1 MLHCIT
7 PYQPLNTDT
16 QKNAMTIK
24 NLFLALLAA
33 LTLLLCLVLLSVISL
48 KSASDEVDRSADLR
62 YRSYLLAD
70 ELRQSSDDLTRLAR
84 TYAVTGDAKYE
95 KQYFDILDIR
105 NGKKPRPEHYER
117 IYWDFVAAGI
127 DKPQPDG
134 ATASL
139 QALMKEA
146 GFSEQEFAKLE
157 EAQNNSDALVKN
169 ETIAM
174 NAVKG
179 LFDDGTGQFT
189 KKGDP
194 DLELARKLT
203 HDENYHKYKAQ
214 IMKPVDEFL
223 ELLDKRTSAA
233 VEQAKQAN
241 TRMQYWVTGLV
252 LFSIA
257 FLVVAL
263 LTVYRRIIAALGGE
277 PAVASEVVKQVA
289 AGDLSV
295 EIPVANTD
303 STSLL
308 AAMKVMQSNLQK
320 LIGEI
325 QTNAD
330 MVASAAK
337 KMTIAAEDVAG
348 ASNQQSASS
357 LEIAAAMEQSTVS
370 INLMSDSANQAQT
383 ISGDSE
389 SLMNE
394 TSGVVSEAVN
404 RIAKIATVVEQASQT
419 VRTLGQ
425 ESENV
430 SKIVLVIK
438 EVADQTN
445 LLALNA
451 AIEAARAGEQ
461 GRGFAVVAD
470 EVRKLAERTTQ
481 STQEIT
487 TMISSMQSSARD
499 AVTCIEDAVANVN
512 EGVILTKRVGE
523 SVSRLGASSHE
534 VKGVIIDVSSAL
546 REQNAASN
554 EIARNVEQIAQTGE
568 RNSGAVGAVAKAAT
582 ELQQLAN
589 SLTDS
594 ARHFTTVKR

>member
-1 MLHCIT
+1 M
-7 PYQPLNTDT
+7 
-16 QKNAMTIK
+16 
-24 NLFLALLAA
+24 LAA

-48 KSASDEVDRSADLR
+48 KSASDEVARSADLR

-146 GFSEQEFAKLE
+146 GFSEQEFAKLK

-214 IMKPVDEFL
+214 VMKPVDEFL

-233 VEQAKQAN
+233 VEQAKQAE

-325 QTNAD
+325 QTDAD

-337 KMTIAAEDVAG
+337 KMTIAAEDVACS
-348 ASNQQSASS
+348 SNQQSASS
-357 LEIAAAMEQSTVS
+357 LVIAAAMEQLTVS
-370 INLMSDSANQAQT
+370 INLISDSANRAQT

-389 SLMNE
+389 LLMNE

-419 VRTLGQ
+419 VRTVGQ

-523 SVSRLGASSHE
+523 SVSQLGASSHE

-554 EIARNVEQIAQTGE
+554 EIACNVEQIAQTGE

-594 ARHFTTVKR
+594 ALHFTTVKR

>member
-1 MLHCIT
+1 
-7 PYQPLNTDT
+7 
-16 QKNAMTIK
+16 MTIK

-48 KSASDEVDRSADLR
+48 KSASDEVARSADLR

-70 ELRQSSDDLTRLAR
+70 ELRQSSDDLTRLVR

-146 GFSEQEFAKLE
+146 GFSEQEFAKLK

-233 VEQAKQAN
+233 VEQAKQAE

-325 QTNAD
+325 QTDAD

-337 KMTIAAEDVAG
+337 KMTIAAEDVACS
-348 ASNQQSASS
+348 SNQQSASS
-357 LEIAAAMEQSTVS
+357 LVIAAAMEQLTVS
-370 INLMSDSANQAQT
+370 INLISDSANRAQT

-389 SLMNE
+389 LLMNE

-419 VRTLGQ
+419 VRTVGQ

-470 EVRKLAERTTQ
+470 EVRRLAERTTQ

>member
-1 MLHCIT
+1 
-7 PYQPLNTDT
+7 
-16 QKNAMTIK
+16 MTIK

-48 KSASDEVDRSADLR
+48 KSASDEVARSADLR

-146 GFSEQEFAKLE
+146 GFSEQEFAKLK

-214 IMKPVDEFL
+214 VMKPVDEFL

-233 VEQAKQAN
+233 VEQAKQAE

-337 KMTIAAEDVAG
+337 KMTIAAEDVACS
-348 ASNQQSASS
+348 SNQQSASS
-357 LEIAAAMEQSTVS
+357 LVIAAAMEQLTVS
-370 INLMSDSANQAQT
+370 INLISDSANRAQT

-389 SLMNE
+389 LLMNE

-554 EIARNVEQIAQTGE
+554 EIACNVEQIAQTGE

>member
-1 MLHCIT
+1 
-7 PYQPLNTDT
+7 
-16 QKNAMTIK
+16 MTIK

-48 KSASDEVDRSADLR
+48 KSASDEVARSADLR

-146 GFSEQEFAKLE
+146 GFSEQEFAKLK

-214 IMKPVDEFL
+214 VMKPVGEFL

-233 VEQAKQAN
+233 VEQAKQAE

-337 KMTIAAEDVAG
+337 KMTIAAEDVACS
-348 ASNQQSASS
+348 SNQQSASS
-357 LEIAAAMEQSTVS
+357 LVIAAAMEQLTVS
-370 INLMSDSANQAQT
+370 INLISDSANRAQT

-389 SLMNE
+389 LLMNE

-523 SVSRLGASSHE
+523 SVSQLGASSHE

>member
-1 MLHCIT
+1 
-7 PYQPLNTDT
+7 
-16 QKNAMTIK
+16 MTIK

-48 KSASDEVDRSADLR
+48 KSASDEVARSADLR

-146 GFSEQEFAKLE
+146 GFSEQEFAKLK

-233 VEQAKQAN
+233 VEQAKQAK

-337 KMTIAAEDVAG
+337 KMTIAAEDVAWS
-348 ASNQQSASS
+348 SNQQSASS

-370 INLMSDSANQAQT
+370 INLMSDSANRAQT

-389 SLMNE
+389 LLMNE

-534 VKGVIIDVSSAL
+534 VKEVIIDVSSAL

-554 EIARNVEQIAQTGE
+554 EIARNVEQIAQTIE
-568 RNSGAVGAVAKAAT
+568 RNSGAVGEVAKAAT

>member
-1 MLHCIT
+1 
-7 PYQPLNTDT
+7 
-16 QKNAMTIK
+16 MTIK

-48 KSASDEVDRSADLR
+48 KSASDEVARTTDLR

-233 VEQAKQAN
+233 VEQAKQAK
-241 TRMQYWVTGLV
+241 THMQYWVTGLV

-330 MVASAAK
+330 MVTSAAK
-337 KMTIAAEDVAG
+337 KMTIAAENVAG
-348 ASNQQSASS
+348 SSQQQSASS

>member
-1 MLHCIT
+1 
-7 PYQPLNTDT
+7 
-16 QKNAMTIK
+16 MTIK

-48 KSASDEVDRSADLR
+48 KSASDEVARSADLR

-146 GFSEQEFAKLE
+146 GFSEQEFAKLK

-214 IMKPVDEFL
+214 VMKPVGEFL

-233 VEQAKQAN
+233 VEQAKQAE

-325 QTNAD
+325 QTDAD

-337 KMTIAAEDVAG
+337 KMTIAAEDVAWS
-348 ASNQQSASS
+348 SNQQSASS

-370 INLMSDSANQAQT
+370 INLMSDSANRAQT

-389 SLMNE
+389 LLMNE

-534 VKGVIIDVSSAL
+534 VKEVIIDVSSAL

>member
-1 MLHCIT
+1 
-7 PYQPLNTDT
+7 
-16 QKNAMTIK
+16 MTIK

-48 KSASDEVDRSADLR
+48 KSASDEVARSADLR

-70 ELRQSSDDLTRLAR
+70 ELRQSSDDLTRLVR

-233 VEQAKQAN
+233 VEQAKQDK

-337 KMTIAAEDVAG
+337 KMTIAAEDVAWS
-348 ASNQQSASS
+348 SNQQSASS
-357 LEIAAAMEQSTVS
+357 QEIAAAMEQLTVS
-370 INLMSDSANQAQT
+370 INLISDSANRAQT

-389 SLMNE
+389 LLMNE

-534 VKGVIIDVSSAL
+534 VKEVIIDVSSAL

>member
-1 MLHCIT
+1 
-7 PYQPLNTDT
+7 
-16 QKNAMTIK
+16 MTIK

-233 VEQAKQAN
+233 VEQAKQAK

-325 QTNAD
+325 QTDAD

-337 KMTIAAEDVAG
+337 KMTIAAEDVAWS
-348 ASNQQSASS
+348 SNQQSASS

-370 INLMSDSANQAQT
+370 INLMSDSANRAQT

-389 SLMNE
+389 LLMNE

-419 VRTLGQ
+419 VRTVGQ

-582 ELQQLAN
+582 EL
-589 SLTDS
+589 
-594 ARHFTTVKR
+594 

>member
-1 MLHCIT
+1 
-7 PYQPLNTDT
+7 
-16 QKNAMTIK
+16 MTIK

-70 ELRQSSDDLTRLAR
+70 ELRQSSDDLTRLVR

-146 GFSEQEFAKLE
+146 GFSEQEFAKLK

-233 VEQAKQAN
+233 VEQAKQAK

-337 KMTIAAEDVAG
+337 KMTIAAEDVAWS
-348 ASNQQSASS
+348 SNQQSASS

-370 INLMSDSANQAQT
+370 INLMSDSANRAQT

-389 SLMNE
+389 LLMNE

-419 VRTLGQ
+419 VRTVGQ

-568 RNSGAVGAVAKAAT
+568 RTSGAVGAVAKAAT

>member
-1 MLHCIT
+1 
-7 PYQPLNTDT
+7 
-16 QKNAMTIK
+16 MTIK

-48 KSASDEVDRSADLR
+48 KSASDEVARSADLR

-146 GFSEQEFAKLE
+146 GFSEQEFAKLK

-233 VEQAKQAN
+233 VEQAKQAK

-357 LEIAAAMEQSTVS
+357 LEIAAAMEQLTVS
-370 INLMSDSANQAQT
+370 INLISDSANRAQT

-389 SLMNE
+389 LLMNE

-534 VKGVIIDVSSAL
+534 VKEVIIDVSSAL

-554 EIARNVEQIAQTGE
+554 EIARNVEQIAQTIE
-568 RNSGAVGAVAKAAT
+568 RNSGAVGEVAKAAT

>member
-1 MLHCIT
+1 
-7 PYQPLNTDT
+7 
-16 QKNAMTIK
+16 MTIK

-48 KSASDEVDRSADLR
+48 KSASDEVARSADLR

-146 GFSEQEFAKLE
+146 GFSEQEFAKLK

-214 IMKPVDEFL
+214 VMKPVDEFL

-233 VEQAKQAN
+233 VEQAKQAK

-337 KMTIAAEDVAG
+337 KMTIAAEDVAWS
-348 ASNQQSASS
+348 SNQQSASS

-370 INLMSDSANQAQT
+370 INLMSDSANRAQT

-389 SLMNE
+389 LLMNE

-419 VRTLGQ
+419 VRTVGQ

-554 EIARNVEQIAQTGE
+554 EIACNVEQIAQTGE

>member
-1 MLHCIT
+1 M
-7 PYQPLNTDT
+7 
-16 QKNAMTIK
+16 
-24 NLFLALLAA
+24 
-33 LTLLLCLVLLSVISL
+33 
-48 KSASDEVDRSADLR
+48 
-62 YRSYLLAD
+62 
-70 ELRQSSDDLTRLAR
+70 
-84 TYAVTGDAKYE
+84 TGDAKYE

-146 GFSEQEFAKLE
+146 GFSEQEFAKLK

-179 LFDDGTGQFT
+179 LFDDGTGQST

-214 IMKPVDEFL
+214 VMKPVDEFL

-233 VEQAKQAN
+233 AEQAKQAE

-325 QTNAD
+325 QTDAD

-337 KMTIAAEDVAG
+337 KMTIAAEDVACS
-348 ASNQQSASS
+348 SNQQSASS
-357 LEIAAAMEQSTVS
+357 LVIAAAMEQLTVS
-370 INLMSDSANQAQT
+370 INLISDSANRAQT

-389 SLMNE
+389 LLMNE

-523 SVSRLGASSHE
+523 SVSQLGASSHE

>member
-1 MLHCIT
+1 
-7 PYQPLNTDT
+7 
-16 QKNAMTIK
+16 MTIK

-48 KSASDEVDRSADLR
+48 KSASDEVARTTDLR

-233 VEQAKQAN
+233 VEQANQAK

-337 KMTIAAEDVAG
+337 KMTIAAEDVAWS
-348 ASNQQSASS
+348 SNQQSASS

-370 INLMSDSANQAQT
+370 INLMSDSANRAQT

-389 SLMNE
+389 LLMNE

-419 VRTLGQ
+419 VRTVGQ

>member
-1 MLHCIT
+1 
-7 PYQPLNTDT
+7 
-16 QKNAMTIK
+16 MTIK

-48 KSASDEVDRSADLR
+48 KSASDEVARSADLR

-146 GFSEQEFAKLE
+146 GFSEQEFAKLK

-233 VEQAKQAN
+233 VEQAKQAK

-337 KMTIAAEDVAG
+337 KMTIAAEDVACS
-348 ASNQQSASS
+348 SNQQSASS
-357 LEIAAAMEQSTVS
+357 LVIAAAMEQSTVS
-370 INLMSDSANQAQT
+370 INLMSDSANRAQT

-389 SLMNE
+389 LLMNE

-419 VRTLGQ
+419 VRTVGQ

>member
-1 MLHCIT
+1 
-7 PYQPLNTDT
+7 
-16 QKNAMTIK
+16 MTIK

-48 KSASDEVDRSADLR
+48 KSASDEVARSADLR

-134 ATASL
+134 ATAPL

-146 GFSEQEFAKLE
+146 GFSEQEFAKLK
-157 EAQNNSDALVKN
+157 EAQNNSDALIKN

-233 VEQAKQAN
+233 VEQVKQAE

-325 QTNAD
+325 QTDAD

-337 KMTIAAEDVAG
+337 KMTIAAEDVACS
-348 ASNQQSASS
+348 SNQQSASS
-357 LEIAAAMEQSTVS
+357 LVIAAAMEQLTVS
-370 INLMSDSANQAQT
+370 INLISDSANRAQT

-389 SLMNE
+389 LLMNE

-419 VRTLGQ
+419 VRTVGQ

-470 EVRKLAERTTQ
+470 EVRRLAERTTQ

-523 SVSRLGASSHE
+523 SVSQLGASSHE

>member
-1 MLHCIT
+1 
-7 PYQPLNTDT
+7 
-16 QKNAMTIK
+16 MTIK

-48 KSASDEVDRSADLR
+48 KSASDEVARSADLR

-146 GFSEQEFAKLE
+146 GFSEQEFAKLK

-233 VEQAKQAN
+233 VEQAKQAE

-325 QTNAD
+325 QTDAD

-337 KMTIAAEDVAG
+337 KMTIAAENVAG
-348 ASNQQSASS
+348 SSQQQSASS

>member
-1 MLHCIT
+1 
-7 PYQPLNTDT
+7 
-16 QKNAMTIK
+16 MTIK

-48 KSASDEVDRSADLR
+48 KSASDEVARSADLR

-146 GFSEQEFAKLE
+146 GFSEQEFAKLK

-169 ETIAM
+169 ETSAM

-233 VEQAKQAN
+233 VEQVKQAE

-325 QTNAD
+325 QTDAD

-348 ASNQQSASS
+348 SSNQQSASS

-370 INLMSDSANQAQT
+370 INLMSDSANRAQT

-389 SLMNE
+389 LLMNE

-419 VRTLGQ
+419 VRTVGQ

-523 SVSRLGASSHE
+523 SVSQLGASSHE

>member
-1 MLHCIT
+1 
-7 PYQPLNTDT
+7 
-16 QKNAMTIK
+16 MTIK

-48 KSASDEVDRSADLR
+48 KSASDEVARSADLR

-146 GFSEQEFAKLE
+146 GFSEQEFAKLK

-214 IMKPVDEFL
+214 VMKPVDEFL

-233 VEQAKQAN
+233 VEQAKQAE

-337 KMTIAAEDVAG
+337 KMTIAAEDVACS
-348 ASNQQSASS
+348 SNQQSASS
-357 LEIAAAMEQSTVS
+357 LVIAAAMEQLTVS
-370 INLMSDSANQAQT
+370 INLISDSANRAQT

-389 SLMNE
+389 LLMNE

-523 SVSRLGASSHE
+523 SVSQLGASSHE

>member
-1 MLHCIT
+1 
-7 PYQPLNTDT
+7 
-16 QKNAMTIK
+16 MTIK
-24 NLFLALLAA
+24 NLFLAVLAA

-48 KSASDEVDRSADLR
+48 KSASDEVARSADLR

-127 DKPQPDG
+127 DKPKPDG

-146 GFSEQEFAKLE
+146 GFSEQEFAKLK

-214 IMKPVDEFL
+214 VMKPVDEFL

-233 VEQAKQAN
+233 AEQAKQAE

-252 LFSIA
+252 LFSLA

-337 KMTIAAEDVAG
+337 KMTIAAEDVAWS
-348 ASNQQSASS
+348 SNQQSASS
-357 LEIAAAMEQSTVS
+357 QEIAAAMEQLTVS
-370 INLMSDSANQAQT
+370 INLMSDSANRAQT

-389 SLMNE
+389 LLMNE

-425 ESENV
+425 ESENI

-534 VKGVIIDVSSAL
+534 VKGIIIDVSSAL

>member
-1 MLHCIT
+1 
-7 PYQPLNTDT
+7 
-16 QKNAMTIK
+16 MTIK

-48 KSASDEVDRSADLR
+48 KSASDEVARSVDLR

-146 GFSEQEFAKLE
+146 GFSEQEFAKLK

-233 VEQAKQAN
+233 VEQAKQAK

-325 QTNAD
+325 QTDAD

-337 KMTIAAEDVAG
+337 KMTIAAEDVACS
-348 ASNQQSASS
+348 SNQQSASS

-370 INLMSDSANQAQT
+370 INLMSDSANRAQT

-389 SLMNE
+389 LLMNE

-534 VKGVIIDVSSAL
+534 VKEVIIDVSSAL

>member
-1 MLHCIT
+1 
-7 PYQPLNTDT
+7 
-16 QKNAMTIK
+16 MTIK
-24 NLFLALLAA
+24 NLFLAVLAA

-48 KSASDEVDRSADLR
+48 KSASDEVARSADLR

-146 GFSEQEFAKLE
+146 GFSEQEFAKLK

-233 VEQAKQAN
+233 AEQAKQAE

-337 KMTIAAEDVAG
+337 KMTIAAENVAG
-348 ASNQQSASS
+348 SSQQQSASS
-357 LEIAAAMEQSTVS
+357 LEIAAAMEQLTVS
-370 INLMSDSANQAQT
+370 INLMSDSANRAQT

-389 SLMNE
+389 LLMNE

>member
-1 MLHCIT
+1 
-7 PYQPLNTDT
+7 
-16 QKNAMTIK
+16 MTIK

-48 KSASDEVDRSADLR
+48 KSASDEVARSADLR

-146 GFSEQEFAKLE
+146 GFSEQEFAKLK

-233 VEQAKQAN
+233 VEQAKQDK

-325 QTNAD
+325 QTDAD

-337 KMTIAAEDVAG
+337 KMTIAAEDVACS
-348 ASNQQSASS
+348 SNQQSASS
-357 LEIAAAMEQSTVS
+357 LVIAAAMEQLTVS
-370 INLMSDSANQAQT
+370 INLISDSANRAQT

-389 SLMNE
+389 LLMNE

-419 VRTLGQ
+419 VRTVGQ

>member
-1 MLHCIT
+1 
-7 PYQPLNTDT
+7 
-16 QKNAMTIK
+16 MTIK

-48 KSASDEVDRSADLR
+48 KSASDEVARSFDLR

-146 GFSEQEFAKLE
+146 GFSEQEFAKLK

-233 VEQAKQAN
+233 VEQAKQAE

-277 PAVASEVVKQVA
+277 LAVASEVVKQVA

-325 QTNAD
+325 QTDAD

-337 KMTIAAEDVAG
+337 KMTIAAEDVACS
-348 ASNQQSASS
+348 SNQQSASS
-357 LEIAAAMEQSTVS
+357 LVIAAAMEQLTVS
-370 INLMSDSANQAQT
+370 INLISDSANRAQT

-389 SLMNE
+389 LLMNE

-419 VRTLGQ
+419 VRTVGQ

-470 EVRKLAERTTQ
+470 EVRRLAERTTQ

-523 SVSRLGASSHE
+523 SVSQLGASSHE

-554 EIARNVEQIAQTGE
+554 EIARNVEQIAQTSE

>member
-1 MLHCIT
+1 
-7 PYQPLNTDT
+7 
-16 QKNAMTIK
+16 MTIK

-48 KSASDEVDRSADLR
+48 KSASDEVARSVDLR

-146 GFSEQEFAKLE
+146 GFSEQEFAKLK

-233 VEQAKQAN
+233 VEQAKQAE

-325 QTNAD
+325 QTDAD

-337 KMTIAAEDVAG
+337 KMTIAAEDVACS
-348 ASNQQSASS
+348 SNQQSASS
-357 LEIAAAMEQSTVS
+357 LVIAAAMEQLTVS
-370 INLMSDSANQAQT
+370 INLISDSANRAQT

-389 SLMNE
+389 LLMNE

-419 VRTLGQ
+419 VRTVGQ

-470 EVRKLAERTTQ
+470 EVRRLAERTTQ

-523 SVSRLGASSHE
+523 SVSQLGASSHE

>member
-1 MLHCIT
+1 
-7 PYQPLNTDT
+7 
-16 QKNAMTIK
+16 MTIK

-48 KSASDEVDRSADLR
+48 KSASDEVARSADLR

-146 GFSEQEFAKLE
+146 GFSEQEFAKLK

-233 VEQAKQAN
+233 VEQAKQAK

-337 KMTIAAEDVAG
+337 KMTIAAEDVAWS
-348 ASNQQSASS
+348 SNQQSASS

-370 INLMSDSANQAQT
+370 INLMSDSANRAQT

-389 SLMNE
+389 LLMNE

-582 ELQQLAN
+582 ELQQQAN

>member
-1 MLHCIT
+1 
-7 PYQPLNTDT
+7 
-16 QKNAMTIK
+16 MTIK

-146 GFSEQEFAKLE
+146 GFSEQEFAKLK

-233 VEQAKQAN
+233 VEQAKQDK

-325 QTNAD
+325 QTDAD

-337 KMTIAAEDVAG
+337 KMTIAAEDVAWS
-348 ASNQQSASS
+348 SNQQSASS

-370 INLMSDSANQAQT
+370 INLMSDSANRAQT

-389 SLMNE
+389 LLMNE

>member
-1 MLHCIT
+1 
-7 PYQPLNTDT
+7 
-16 QKNAMTIK
+16 MTIK

-48 KSASDEVDRSADLR
+48 KSASDEVARSADLR

-146 GFSEQEFAKLE
+146 GFSEQEFAKLK

-233 VEQAKQAN
+233 VEQAKQDK

-337 KMTIAAEDVAG
+337 KMTIAAEDVAWS
-348 ASNQQSASS
+348 SNQQSASS

-370 INLMSDSANQAQT
+370 INLMSDSANRAQT

-389 SLMNE
+389 LLMNE

-419 VRTLGQ
+419 VRTVGQ

>member
-1 MLHCIT
+1 
-7 PYQPLNTDT
+7 
-16 QKNAMTIK
+16 MTIK

-48 KSASDEVDRSADLR
+48 ESASDQVARSADLR

-146 GFSEQEFAKLE
+146 GFSEQEFAKLK

-233 VEQAKQAN
+233 VEQAKQAK

-337 KMTIAAEDVAG
+337 KMTIAAENVVG
-348 ASNQQSASS
+348 SSQQQSASS

-370 INLMSDSANQAQT
+370 INLMSDSANRAQT

-389 SLMNE
+389 LLMNE

-419 VRTLGQ
+419 VRTVGQ

-534 VKGVIIDVSSAL
+534 VKEVIIDVSSAL

>member
-1 MLHCIT
+1 
-7 PYQPLNTDT
+7 
-16 QKNAMTIK
+16 MTIK
-24 NLFLALLAA
+24 NLFLAVLAA

-48 KSASDEVDRSADLR
+48 KSASDEVARSADLR

-127 DKPQPDG
+127 DKPKPDG

-146 GFSEQEFAKLE
+146 GFSEQEFAKLK

-214 IMKPVDEFL
+214 VMKPVDEFL

-233 VEQAKQAN
+233 VEQANQAK

-337 KMTIAAEDVAG
+337 KMTIAAEDVAWS
-348 ASNQQSASS
+348 SNQQSASS
-357 LEIAAAMEQSTVS
+357 QEIAAAMEQLTVS
-370 INLMSDSANQAQT
+370 INLMSDSANRAQT

-389 SLMNE
+389 LLMNE

-419 VRTLGQ
+419 VRTVGQ

>member
-1 MLHCIT
+1 
-7 PYQPLNTDT
+7 
-16 QKNAMTIK
+16 MTIK

-48 KSASDEVDRSADLR
+48 KSASDEVARSADLR

-146 GFSEQEFAKLE
+146 GFSEQEFAKLK

-233 VEQAKQAN
+233 VEQAKQAK

-325 QTNAD
+325 QTDAD

-337 KMTIAAEDVAG
+337 KMTIAAEDVACS
-348 ASNQQSASS
+348 SNQQSASS
-357 LEIAAAMEQSTVS
+357 LVIAAAMEQLTVS
-370 INLMSDSANQAQT
+370 INLISDSANRAQT

-389 SLMNE
+389 LLMNE

-419 VRTLGQ
+419 VRTVGQ

-470 EVRKLAERTTQ
+470 EVRRLAERTTQ

-523 SVSRLGASSHE
+523 SVSQLGASSHE

>member
-1 MLHCIT
+1 
-7 PYQPLNTDT
+7 
-16 QKNAMTIK
+16 MTIK

-48 KSASDEVDRSADLR
+48 KSASDEVARSADLR

-70 ELRQSSDDLTRLAR
+70 ELRQSSDDLTRLVR

-146 GFSEQEFAKLE
+146 GFSEQEFAKLK

-214 IMKPVDEFL
+214 VMKPVGEFL

-233 VEQAKQAN
+233 VEQAKQAE

-337 KMTIAAEDVAG
+337 KMTIAAEDVACS
-348 ASNQQSASS
+348 SNQQSASS
-357 LEIAAAMEQSTVS
+357 LVIAAAMEQLTVS
-370 INLMSDSANQAQT
+370 INLISDSANRAQT

-389 SLMNE
+389 LLMNE

-523 SVSRLGASSHE
+523 SVSQLGASSHE

>member
-1 MLHCIT
+1 
-7 PYQPLNTDT
+7 
-16 QKNAMTIK
+16 MTIK

-48 KSASDEVDRSADLR
+48 KSASDEVARTTDLR

-70 ELRQSSDDLTRLAR
+70 ELRQSSDDLTRLVR

-233 VEQAKQAN
+233 VEQAKQAK

-337 KMTIAAEDVAG
+337 KMTIAAEDVAWS
-348 ASNQQSASS
+348 SNQQSASS

>member
-1 MLHCIT
+1 
-7 PYQPLNTDT
+7 
-16 QKNAMTIK
+16 MTIK

-48 KSASDEVDRSADLR
+48 KSASDEVARTTDLR

-146 GFSEQEFAKLE
+146 GFSEQEFAKLK

-233 VEQAKQAN
+233 VEQAKQDK

-325 QTNAD
+325 QTDAD

-337 KMTIAAEDVAG
+337 KMTIAAEDVAWS
-348 ASNQQSASS
+348 SNQQSASS

-370 INLMSDSANQAQT
+370 INLMSDSANRAQT

-389 SLMNE
+389 LLMNE

-419 VRTLGQ
+419 VRTVGQ

>member
-1 MLHCIT
+1 
-7 PYQPLNTDT
+7 
-16 QKNAMTIK
+16 MTIK

-48 KSASDEVDRSADLR
+48 KSASDEVARSADLR

-146 GFSEQEFAKLE
+146 GFSEQEFAKLK

-233 VEQAKQAN
+233 VEQAKQAE

-337 KMTIAAEDVAG
+337 KMTIAAEDVAWS
-348 ASNQQSASS
+348 SNQQSASS

-370 INLMSDSANQAQT
+370 INLMSDSANRAQT

-389 SLMNE
+389 LLMNE

-425 ESENV
+425 ESENI

>member
-1 MLHCIT
+1 
-7 PYQPLNTDT
+7 
-16 QKNAMTIK
+16 MTIK

-48 KSASDEVDRSADLR
+48 KSASDEVARTTDLR

-146 GFSEQEFAKLE
+146 GFSEQEFAKLK

-233 VEQAKQAN
+233 VEQANQAK

>member
-1 MLHCIT
+1 
-7 PYQPLNTDT
+7 
-16 QKNAMTIK
+16 MTIK

-48 KSASDEVDRSADLR
+48 KSASDEVARTTDLR

-233 VEQAKQAN
+233 VEQAKQDK

-337 KMTIAAEDVAG
+337 KMTIAAEDVAWS
-348 ASNQQSASS
+348 SNQQSASS

>member
-1 MLHCIT
+1 
-7 PYQPLNTDT
+7 
-16 QKNAMTIK
+16 MTIK

-48 KSASDEVDRSADLR
+48 KSASDEVARSADLR

-146 GFSEQEFAKLE
+146 GFSEQEFAKLK

-233 VEQAKQAN
+233 VEQAKQDK

-337 KMTIAAEDVAG
+337 KMTIAAEDVAWS
-348 ASNQQSASS
+348 SNQQSASS

-370 INLMSDSANQAQT
+370 INLISDSANRAQT

-389 SLMNE
+389 LLMNE

>member
-1 MLHCIT
+1 
-7 PYQPLNTDT
+7 
-16 QKNAMTIK
+16 MTIK

-48 KSASDEVDRSADLR
+48 KSASDEVARSVDLR

-233 VEQAKQAN
+233 VEQVKQAE

-325 QTNAD
+325 QTDAD

-337 KMTIAAEDVAG
+337 KMTIAAEDVACS
-348 ASNQQSASS
+348 SNQQSASS
-357 LEIAAAMEQSTVS
+357 LVIAAAMEQLTVS
-370 INLMSDSANQAQT
+370 INLISDSANRAQT

-389 SLMNE
+389 LLMNE

-534 VKGVIIDVSSAL
+534 VKEVIIDVSSAL